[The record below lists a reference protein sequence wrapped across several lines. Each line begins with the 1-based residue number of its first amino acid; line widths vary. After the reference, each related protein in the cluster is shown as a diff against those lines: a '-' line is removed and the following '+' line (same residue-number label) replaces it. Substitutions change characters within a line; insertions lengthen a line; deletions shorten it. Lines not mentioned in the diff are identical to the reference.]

1 MPVLASIFETD
12 CNYVAVR
19 LFVSATIRK
28 WDLDATISVAIDGNM
43 QAVGGLNP
51 DASKWEVKDVS
62 TWLGLR
68 GLQEHAKV
76 FVDNDVNGSLLLRLD
91 KVNIQLHLLLLTKRI
106 ISLTES
112 VF

>member
-1 MPVLASIFETD
+1 M
-12 CNYVAVR
+12 
-19 LFVSATIRK
+19 
-28 WDLDATISVAIDGNM
+28 DLDACKSMMGKV

-68 GLQEHAKV
+68 GLQEHSKV

-91 KVNIQLHLLLLTKRI
+91 KVNIQLHPLLTKRI

>member
-1 MPVLASIFETD
+1 MMG
-12 CNYVAVR
+12 
-19 LFVSATIRK
+19 K
-28 WDLDATISVAIDGNM
+28 M
-43 QAVGGLNP
+43 QTVGGLNP
-51 DASKWEVKDVS
+51 DASKWEVKDVR

-112 VF
+112 FF